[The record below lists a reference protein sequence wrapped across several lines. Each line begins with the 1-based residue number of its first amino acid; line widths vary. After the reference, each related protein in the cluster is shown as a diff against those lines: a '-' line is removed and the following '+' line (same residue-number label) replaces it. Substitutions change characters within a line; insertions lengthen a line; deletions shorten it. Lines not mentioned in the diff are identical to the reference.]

1 MCAFLVLW
9 CDDSSALT
17 LVNICGPCGRS
28 EFPWGIWLE
37 ETCLPGTQS
46 CGGCSRQDQNRDVR
60 TESSVMF
67 YTLCDAAGN
76 LECDWL
82 CFASLLFFSCS
93 LIQKEKEEVMKKFKR
108 KCVSASAEHRSVHF
122 RLQIAIVWQLKNL
135 YVIKIHCICYVKK
148 SRWKGKTLG

>member
-82 CFASLLFFSCS
+82 CFASLLFFFLQSNTEGKRRGYEE
-93 LIQKEKEEVMKKFKR
+93 IQKEM
-108 KCVSASAEHRSVHF
+108 
-122 RLQIAIVWQLKNL
+122 
-135 YVIKIHCICYVKK
+135 CICFCWTQKCSLPPSNSNYMTIEK
-148 SRWKGKTLG
+148 SVCDKNTLYLLC